1 VPEELFDSEGNTP
14 ETTLL
19 IRAGAVSAMPAD
31 YLSRSGDELYKY
43 AKLNGSIT
51 LQSLPVSPFNPEFTS
66 AEQWLIAQ
74 GYGPMQLVSLLDIES
89 RLSAADRR
97 SHRSI
102 PAKPGAPQQLATGAA
117 SVRPH
122 PDRGQPNPG
131 TMSIEEV
138 RHQRGIRL
146 TISEAIALVAIMVA
160 AFSALNGWIVLPEQM
175 RALRESDSR
184 QDARMDMIERVAQD
198 RGETLAR
205 IDERTKRIE
214 ERLKHPPQ
222 DF

>member
-1 VPEELFDSEGNTP
+1 
-14 ETTLL
+14 
-19 IRAGAVSAMPAD
+19 M
-31 YLSRSGDELYKY
+31 
-43 AKLNGSIT
+43 
-51 LQSLPVSPFNPEFTS
+51 
-66 AEQWLIAQ
+66 
-74 GYGPMQLVSLLDIES
+74 
-89 RLSAADRR
+89 
-97 SHRSI
+97 
-102 PAKPGAPQQLATGAA
+102 
-117 SVRPH
+117 
-122 PDRGQPNPG
+122 
-131 TMSIEEV
+131 
-138 RHQRGIRL
+138 
-146 TISEAIALVAIMVA
+146 SEAVALVAVMVA